1 MFKYYNPNPIY
12 NGKNKIWKHV
22 DCTVR
27 SICAATDLSWKEVYQ
42 RLSNVGLREYVMPS
56 DMVAYINVITS
67 LGFRNVK
74 KCKKG
79 SIKVRDLAN
88 QSKKEKKIFLCKVDR
103 HVVCCRGGNIL
114 DTWDSSDCLVTQY
127 WEKTIK

>member
-12 NGKNKIWKHV
+12 NGKDKVWKHG

-42 RLSNVGLREYVMPS
+42 LLSNVGLREYVMPN
-56 DMVAYINVITS
+56 DMVAYINVITN
-67 LGFRNVK
+67 LGFRRVK

-79 SIKVRDLAN
+79 STKVRDLAN
-88 QSKKEKKIFLCKVDR
+88 QSKKEKKVFLCKVNN